1 MVALIVFLIMH
12 ALPGDPVALMLQG
25 AEGGVASVER
35 LAELRGQ
42 LGLDDPLA
50 VQFAR
55 FLGHALIGDL
65 GTSLRFHEPVT
76 ALILDRFGATLL
88 LACAGLGVAVLIGFP
103 LGALAAVWNGSWI
116 DAASMGLS
124 YLGASMPVYWL
135 GLVLILAFS
144 FSLGWLP
151 PAGGGT

>member
-1 MVALIVFLIMH
+1 MPLLFLVALIVFLIMH

-50 VQFAR
+50 VQFGR

-65 GTSLRFHEPVT
+65 GAM
-76 ALILDRFGATLL
+76 ALEAFIDKVATLR
-88 LACAGLGVAVLIGFP
+88 
-103 LGALAAVWNGSWI
+103 
-116 DAASMGLS
+116 
-124 YLGASMPVYWL
+124 
-135 GLVLILAFS
+135 
-144 FSLGWLP
+144 
-151 PAGGGT
+151 